1 RIPPPPS
8 RHATP
13 SAPWPWIDI
22 RDPIDQKQLN
32 AGTPPVPEDCDHSL
46 CGEKCWQNYP
56 QSRFPNWTEGQV
68 QKCKIRDAIDNY
80 NRDLQCSIYLLDV
93 TKHGIFRDAGQLRIR
108 DDDARLG
115 EEWDWFKDHKQD
127 SSTRVRALFVENMS
141 GPVLRMLGAKYNI
154 EPFFFS
160 SSLNWIPSRFQ
171 EDARE
176 GVGDHITI
184 TLPFMQVV
192 PGELVPRSDGS
203 QTSSATLFSTDED
216 HLVTEMIDTH
226 APLRI
231 KSRRFGSVDPDGKVS
246 SESALVLDLL
256 SIHLVRN
263 VNGNTIISYH
273 ANMDLPTTKA
283 DYLHERIR
291 FAGKRT
297 AQSSRLGL
305 TWLYRPKLIRTS
317 SLDLTQQLHIIR
329 AHHLYYSNLLQSFRK
344 TVMFVQSTP
353 NPSLTK
359 EQREICSFLMDRE
372 CKTLL
377 KEVDRLNTERQ
388 MQEERL
394 RNVMNLV
401 FSSVNIYDSNVMKK
415 MTETAL
421 RDSAAMKQISYL
433 TMVFLPAIFTTAVF
447 SMNIKPINPLT
458 NYSITFYIMIAIP
471 LTVVTIWVVVAF
483 QSSYM
488 FHDDTPIWKRLAWP
502 YYLLQYLANRDRE
515 GQNGVTKGVL
525 PPTPYYAVFF
535 WTSAPMLNGNYAL
548 QAHVVLGARCGYPQF
563 DMCPKPCAYFRLLF
577 YAVHVKTIDCYG
589 MQRLCQVYESG
600 LPEAASRSCLY
611 MSTNNQSKVKESPAY
626 RHAAP
631 SAPWPWIDTGD
642 EVDPLELDAETPLVL
657 EPCTHND
664 CGGKCWREYP
674 KSHFPNWTKGQV
686 EKCKIADTIDHK
698 NSPCT
703 IYQLE
708 VDEGGIFHQRKQIK
722 FDVFDADGL
731 EAKWNEFKAD
741 PESTIRIRALFV
753 KDMNSPAL
761 RMLGAKYDIEPFF
774 FSSSLNWIPSSFQE
788 DRREGVGDHI
798 TITIP
803 FIRSRKLESHR
814 KRPIPTWITPDA
826 LTQEIDTLK
835 PLNLQK
841 FGSDEVLVRNLL
853 SVHLIRNVTGSIIIS
868 YHGGKSDDTT
878 AAYLHE
884 RIRYAGKSVYWQ
896 KMLKVDKDPT
906 LVLLVFVWHAIYAW
920 DEALGDLYVHICE
933 LEGQVSTITSLE
945 ITEEL
950 HIIRAHLLHY
960 ASLLGALEN
969 TIDFIRTTP
978 NPALEEDQNGINKV
992 SFLERECNFL
1002 LREVRR
1008 MEKQRIEQE
1017 NRVKNVIQLAK
1028 ILKVFSGVNILDSR
1042 TAIRDSAAM
1051 KQISYLTM
1059 LFLPASFAASVFGM
1073 NIAEFSPNTYGTVP
1087 HYLATALPLTVVSI
1101 WILVAYQS
1109 RYMFRE
1115 EKSFFRR
1122 LLWPYELLRE
1132 HIERKGGQ
1140 DPDSNV

>member
-1 RIPPPPS
+1 M
-8 RHATP
+8 
-13 SAPWPWIDI
+13 
-22 RDPIDQKQLN
+22 
-32 AGTPPVPEDCDHSL
+32 
-46 CGEKCWQNYP
+46 
-56 QSRFPNWTEGQV
+56 

-127 SSTRVRALFVENMS
+127 SGTRVRALFVENMS

-231 KSRRFGSVDPDGKVS
+231 KSRRFGSVDPDGKTS

-291 FAGKRT
+291 FAG
-297 AQSSRLGL
+297 QSVYWEKMLEKAEDPTFLLLIFIWQAAYAWDEALQRLNDYICDIE
-305 TWLYRPKLIRTS
+305 TEVIRTS

-329 AHHLYYSNLLQSFRK
+329 AHHLYYSNLLHSFRK

-433 TMVFLPAIFTTAVF
+433 TMIFLPAIFTTAVF
-447 SMNIKPINPLT
+447 SMNIQPINPLT

-502 YYLLQYLANRDRE
+502 YYLLQYLGNRDRE
-515 GQNGVTKGVL
+515 GQNGVAKGAL
-525 PPTPYYAVFF
+525 PPTPYYAV
-535 WTSAPMLNGNYAL
+535 L
-548 QAHVVLGARCGYPQF
+548 
-563 DMCPKPCAYFRLLF
+563 
-577 YAVHVKTIDCYG
+577 
-589 MQRLCQVYESG
+589 
-600 LPEAASRSCLY
+600 
-611 MSTNNQSKVKESPAY
+611 
-626 RHAAP
+626 
-631 SAPWPWIDTGD
+631 
-642 EVDPLELDAETPLVL
+642 
-657 EPCTHND
+657 
-664 CGGKCWREYP
+664 
-674 KSHFPNWTKGQV
+674 
-686 EKCKIADTIDHK
+686 
-698 NSPCT
+698 
-703 IYQLE
+703 
-708 VDEGGIFHQRKQIK
+708 
-722 FDVFDADGL
+722 
-731 EAKWNEFKAD
+731 
-741 PESTIRIRALFV
+741 
-753 KDMNSPAL
+753 
-761 RMLGAKYDIEPFF
+761 
-774 FSSSLNWIPSSFQE
+774 
-788 DRREGVGDHI
+788 
-798 TITIP
+798 
-803 FIRSRKLESHR
+803 
-814 KRPIPTWITPDA
+814 
-826 LTQEIDTLK
+826 
-835 PLNLQK
+835 
-841 FGSDEVLVRNLL
+841 
-853 SVHLIRNVTGSIIIS
+853 
-868 YHGGKSDDTT
+868 
-878 AAYLHE
+878 
-884 RIRYAGKSVYWQ
+884 
-896 KMLKVDKDPT
+896 
-906 LVLLVFVWHAIYAW
+906 
-920 DEALGDLYVHICE
+920 
-933 LEGQVSTITSLE
+933 
-945 ITEEL
+945 
-950 HIIRAHLLHY
+950 
-960 ASLLGALEN
+960 
-969 TIDFIRTTP
+969 
-978 NPALEEDQNGINKV
+978 
-992 SFLERECNFL
+992 
-1002 LREVRR
+1002 
-1008 MEKQRIEQE
+1008 
-1017 NRVKNVIQLAK
+1017 
-1028 ILKVFSGVNILDSR
+1028 
-1042 TAIRDSAAM
+1042 
-1051 KQISYLTM
+1051 
-1059 LFLPASFAASVFGM
+1059 
-1073 NIAEFSPNTYGTVP
+1073 
-1087 HYLATALPLTVVSI
+1087 
-1101 WILVAYQS
+1101 
-1109 RYMFRE
+1109 
-1115 EKSFFRR
+1115 
-1122 LLWPYELLRE
+1122 
-1132 HIERKGGQ
+1132 
-1140 DPDSNV
+1140 